1 MSRAYLLFFSFLQT
15 HSPNDNPACLIKKFK
30 GNCYNDNQLNIIL
43 VNNKEE
49 EVLKI
54 KGWEFTKTHEPLK
67 LVEKETPKAEKDHVV
82 IKTGAVGLCHS
93 DVGTLEDEGWM
104 ALMNA
109 PVIMGHENAGT
120 IIEVGD
126 GVTDFKEGDRVA
138 ICPTGPSGLAPGYA
152 YDGGFGTHIHA
163 PASDLVPVPDELS
176 IKEAASATDAG
187 MTSYHALFTRGKAE
201 KGMKIA
207 LIGIGGL
214 GQFALQ
220 AAIAQGIE
228 DIYAVDV
235 SEKAQEL
242 ARKIGAKGVVS
253 DISELA
259 DKDLDLVVDYAGF
272 GVTTSKALET
282 VKPGG
287 TVVLVGM
294 GKLETTINVTD
305 FITKKKNLI
314 SSVGGDKEDIAAIYE
329 LMASGDLSP
338 TLSEI
343 TPDEIPE
350 GIKKLERGEVQGRL
364 VAVYND
370 EEK

>member
-1 MSRAYLLFFSFLQT
+1 MS
-15 HSPNDNPACLIKKFK
+15 
-30 GNCYNDNQLNIIL
+30 
-43 VNNKEE
+43 
-49 EVLKI
+49 
-54 KGWEFTKTHEPLK
+54 
-67 LVEKETPKAEKDHVV
+67 
-82 IKTGAVGLCHS
+82 
-93 DVGTLEDEGWM
+93 
-104 ALMNA
+104 LMNA

-120 IIEVGD
+120 IIEVGE

-187 MTSYHALFTRGKAE
+187 MTSYHALFNRGKAE

-220 AAIAQGIE
+220 AAVAKGIE
-228 DIYAVDV
+228 DIYAVDT

-242 ARKIGAKGVVS
+242 AKKIGAKEVVS

-259 DKDLDLVVDYAGF
+259 DKELDLVVDYAGF
-272 GVTTSKALET
+272 DVTTSKALET

-287 TVVLVGM
+287 TVILVGM
-294 GKLETTINVTD
+294 GKLQTTINVTD
-305 FITKKKNLI
+305 FIVNRKQLL

-329 LMASGDLSP
+329 LMATGGLSP
-338 TLSEI
+338 NSLKS
-343 TPDEIPE
+343 PFDEIPE
-350 GIKKLERGEVQGRL
+350 GINRLHRGEVQGRL
-364 VAVYND
+364 VAVYD
-370 EEK
+370 ES

>member
-1 MSRAYLLFFSFLQT
+1 M
-15 HSPNDNPACLIKKFK
+15 
-30 GNCYNDNQLNIIL
+30 
-43 VNNKEE
+43 
-49 EVLKI
+49 
-54 KGWEFTKTHEPLK
+54 KGWQFTKTHEPLE
-67 LVEKETPKAEKDHVV
+67 LVEKENPKAEKDHVV

-93 DVGTLEDEGWM
+93 DVGTMEDEGWM

-120 IIEVGD
+120 IIEVGE

-187 MTSYHALFTRGKAE
+187 MTSYHALFNRGKAE

-220 AAIAQGIE
+220 AAVAKGIE
-228 DIYAVDV
+228 DIYAVDT

-242 ARKIGAKGVVS
+242 AKKIGAKEVVS

-259 DKDLDLVVDYAGF
+259 DKELDLVVDYAGF
-272 GVTTSKALET
+272 DVTTSKALET
-282 VKPGG
+282 VRPGG
-287 TVVLVGM
+287 TVILVGM
-294 GKLETTINVTD
+294 GKLQTTINVTD
-305 FITKKKNLI
+305 FIVNRKQLL

-329 LMASGDLSP
+329 LMATGGLSP
-338 TLSEI
+338 KLSEI
-343 TPDEIPE
+343 TFDEIPE
-350 GIKKLERGEVQGRL
+350 GINRLHHGEVQGRL
-364 VAVYND
+364 VAVYD
-370 EEK
+370 ES